1 MAILPFNIHSLVQKL
16 EEKQVVR
23 EADEVMEEE
32 IVEDS
37 DKEGDE
43 IWSLTAII
51 QLGRLKEYHRDW
63 GANVCDI

>member
-1 MAILPFNIHSLVQKL
+1 MTRLKIIARASATLMGEISVG
-16 EEKQVVR
+16 R

-51 QLGRLKEYHRDW
+51 
-63 GANVCDI
+63 